1 MTLEFLSPDLAERW
15 NGRPPVARS
24 PLDAELTAAG
34 ASFEE
39 RWGWRV
45 ATGFGDPA
53 GEAQACGSSVGVVDR
68 SHLGKV
74 EVQGPDAAMPALVE
88 AASGGARLELGAAA
102 NLSGAWWCPVTA
114 ERVLVLCEPGRT
126 AAVRK
131 RLDAAAREQAGA
143 VVVDLTSALAAM
155 AIVGP
160 RSREALARL
169 TALDLRERETPEG
182 GFRPGSVARVP
193 AMVLRERG
201 DRFVVLFGA
210 AHARYMWTAAI
221 DAAEPLG
228 GRAVGAAALEGL
240 TPQAEAATQTH
251 A

>member
-1 MTLEFLSPDLAERW
+1 MTLEFLSPDLAQRW

-68 SHLGKV
+68 SDLGKL
-74 EVQGPDAAMPALVE
+74 EVQGPDAAMPAVVE
-88 AASGGARLELGAAA
+88 AASGGARLELGAAR
-102 NLSGAWWCPVTA
+102 NVGGDWWCPLTA
-114 ERVLVLCEPGRT
+114 ERLLVLCDPGRT
-126 AAVRK
+126 AAVRE
-131 RLDAAAREQAGA
+131 RLDDAARGRAGA
-143 VVVDLTSALAAM
+143 AVVDLPSALAAM

-160 RSREALARL
+160 HSREALARL

-182 GFRPGSVARVP
+182 GFRPGSAARVP

-201 DRFVVLFGA
+201 DRFLVLFGA

-240 TPQAEAATQTH
+240 SPPAGAARHTH